1 MRNNNQPSGLAK
13 LLTALLIT
21 CAVVETGIASHVGVT
36 VQSNQE
42 ANARSAAQY
51 EAYQERQEQV
61 KENPPPVRY
70 VGPEVQVSNGKL
82 VKGAWEPAYISEPTA
97 VVQTPTSALPPAVE
111 PVDPE
116 PVQPETPPAEP
127 VAPEPVQPVAPVTP
141 PKATAST
148 PKADVGSKKAADV
161 PKPSSS
167 GGQSGSQTPAASKPG
182 SSGRTSKPVDT
193 AKPSGGSN
201 TQSSVSN
208 SNAVSSNGA
217 SGNSATTKKSDG
229 TYQHDFSGG
238 RILGTKESN
247 KYHNSDCIGARKI
260 PPENEVW
267 YNSVSD
273 AVAAG
278 RESCGSCYR

>member
-82 VKGAWEPAYISEPTA
+82 VKGAWEPTYISEPTA
-97 VVQTPTSALPPAVE
+97 AVQTTTSALPPAVE

-116 PVQPETPPAEP
+116 PVQPETPPAE
-127 VAPEPVQPVAPVTP
+127 PVAPVTP

-167 GGQSGSQTPAASKPG
+167 GGQSGSQTPAASKPV
-182 SSGRTSKPVDT
+182 SSGSTSKPVDT
-193 AKPSGGSN
+193 ANPSGGSN

>member
-1 MRNNNQPSGLAK
+1 MRNDNKASNGLAK

-97 VVQTPTSALPPAVE
+97 AVQTTTSALPPAVE

-116 PVQPETPPAEP
+116 PVQPETPPAE
-127 VAPEPVQPVAPVTP
+127 PVAPVTP

-167 GGQSGSQTPAASKPG
+167 GGQSGSQTPAASKPV
-182 SSGRTSKPVDT
+182 SSGSTSKPVDT

-217 SGNSATTKKSDG
+217 SRNSATTKKSDG

>member
-1 MRNNNQPSGLAK
+1 MRNDNKASSGLAK

-51 EAYQERQEQV
+51 EAYQERQERV

-70 VGPEVQVSNGKL
+70 VGPEVQVSNGEL
-82 VKGAWEPAYISEPTA
+82 VKGAWEPA
-97 VVQTPTSALPPAVE
+97 PAVE
-111 PVDPE
+111 PTASVPEYTPAPLPDVDVPKVE
-116 PVQPETPPAEP
+116 AALEVDK
-127 VAPEPVQPVAPVTP
+127 VDVQPVKPAEK
-141 PKATAST
+141 PKVSSSST
-148 PKADVGSKKAADV
+148 PKKASGSTKPADV

-167 GGQSGSQTPAASKPG
+167 GGQSGSQTPAASKPV
-182 SSGRTSKPVDT
+182 SSGSTSKPVDT

-217 SGNSATTKKSDG
+217 SRNSATTKKSDG

>member
-82 VKGAWEPAYISEPTA
+82 VKGAWEPTYISEPTA
-97 VVQTPTSALPPAVE
+97 AVQTTTSALPPAVE

-167 GGQSGSQTPAASKPG
+167 GGQSGSQTKAISKPD
-182 SSGRTSKPVDT
+182 SSVSASKPVDT
-193 AKPSGGSN
+193 VKPSNSSASNSKGNVSTSSN
-201 TQSSVSN
+201 TPNAAAGGEQIYITRTGKRYHYDN
-208 SNAVSSNGA
+208 SCNG
-217 SGNSATTKKSDG
+217 G
-229 TYQHDFSGG
+229 TYF
-238 RILGTKESN
+238 ESTLEEAKRKGLTPCN
-247 KYHNSDCIGARKI
+247 KCVK
-260 PPENEVW
+260 
-267 YNSVSD
+267 
-273 AVAAG
+273 
-278 RESCGSCYR
+278 

>member
-1 MRNNNQPSGLAK
+1 MRNNNQTSGLAK

-97 VVQTPTSALPPAVE
+97 AVQTTTSAL
-111 PVDPE
+111 
-116 PVQPETPPAEP
+116 PPAEP
-127 VAPEPVQPVAPVTP
+127 VAPEPVQPVAPVMP

-167 GGQSGSQTPAASKPG
+167 GGQSGSQTKAVSKPD
-182 SSGRTSKPVDT
+182 SSGSASKPVDT
-193 AKPSGGSN
+193 VKPSNGKSAAGTNKSSSSGTWGESSTTNEITGSLDRKSYWVDGGKSYHFSSGCPSLSKSKNIREGTLQDALNAGKTDPCNNCAGGS
-201 TQSSVSN
+201 
-208 SNAVSSNGA
+208 
-217 SGNSATTKKSDG
+217 
-229 TYQHDFSGG
+229 
-238 RILGTKESN
+238 
-247 KYHNSDCIGARKI
+247 
-260 PPENEVW
+260 
-267 YNSVSD
+267 
-273 AVAAG
+273 
-278 RESCGSCYR
+278 